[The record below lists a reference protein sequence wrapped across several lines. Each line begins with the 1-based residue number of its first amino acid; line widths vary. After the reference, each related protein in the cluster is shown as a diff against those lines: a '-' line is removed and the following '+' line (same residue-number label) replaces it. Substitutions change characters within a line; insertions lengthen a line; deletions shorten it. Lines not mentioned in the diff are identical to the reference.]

1 MLDDLPSPDTAYA
14 HENAFYLTCGPGRV
28 GKLLAHLELYRQ
40 AAQAPGAIIESGVF
54 KGASFAR
61 LAMARHLFESEGTR
75 PLIGFDTFGA
85 FPETGF
91 AADQAPRERFIAS
104 AGAESISVEQLR
116 GVLAH
121 KGCGANVTLV
131 EGDICETVPAYV
143 TAHPELRIA
152 LLHVDVDVFE
162 PTETVMTH
170 LASLVVPGGVIVLD
184 DYGIFPGA
192 TRAIDAWLA
201 GRPERL
207 RKLPYALAPSYV
219 VRA

>member
-14 HENAFYLTCGPGRV
+14 HENAFYLTCAPGRL
-28 GKLLAHLELYRQ
+28 GKMLAHMELYRQ
-40 AAQAPGAIIESGVF
+40 AAQVPGAIVECGIF

-91 AADQAPRERFIAS
+91 AAYQAPRERFIAS
-104 AGAESISVEQLR
+104 AGSESISVEQLR

-121 KGCGANVTLV
+121 KRCESNVTLV
-131 EGDICETVPAYV
+131 PGDICTTVPEYV
-143 TAHPELRIA
+143 GAHPELRLA

-170 LASLVVPGGVIVLD
+170 LAPLVVPGGIIVLD

-192 TRAIDAWLA
+192 TRAIDAWLE

-207 RKLPYALAPSYV
+207 RRMPYALAPAYV